1 MLELRP
7 ALAMKL
13 VDKTQRTAH
22 WFFEMVAM
30 RVFARAAAVV
40 TGMIQMAAQLA
51 GGVSSWRCAPICADY
66 DPAPL
71 GMLRP
76 VAVGSAKQRAGH
88 WQTQRGLRA
97 ALSRLVL
104 TATS

>member
-1 MLELRP
+1 
-7 ALAMKL
+7 MKL
-13 VDKTQRTAH
+13 VDKTQRAAH
-22 WFFEMVAM
+22 RFLKNAAVRIFV
-30 RVFARAAAVV
+30 RAAAVV
-40 TGMIQMAAQLA
+40 TAMIQMAAQLE
-51 GGVSSWRCAPICADY
+51 GGVSSWVCAPICAYY

-88 WQTQRGLRA
+88 WQTQRGLCA